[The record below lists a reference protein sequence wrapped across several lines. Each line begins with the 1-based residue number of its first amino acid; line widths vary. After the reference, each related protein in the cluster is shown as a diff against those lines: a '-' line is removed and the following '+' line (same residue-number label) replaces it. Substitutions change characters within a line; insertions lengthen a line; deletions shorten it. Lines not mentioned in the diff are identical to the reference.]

1 MGCNWSCCSSASA
14 NEGKMIDQ
22 IFDYIVSDPEL
33 TESCVLTIAER
44 MKRLTV
50 SEMKGSKELLEDR
63 LERVC
68 SSNAVDLLMV
78 AITDDQG
85 NITYQKFKQHLKGK
99 RAEEYNYLLER
110 LKRIRLHRGNVNFPV
125 RMRTTPDDDNPL
137 HGSSFE
143 QFGGKK
149 R

>member
-1 MGCNWSCCSSASA
+1 MCASQPSE
-14 NEGKMIDQ
+14 NDLIDQ
-22 IFDYIVSDPEL
+22 IFDYVVSDPDL

-50 SEMKGSKELLEDR
+50 TEMKVSKELLEDR

-85 NITYQKFKQHLKGK
+85 SIEYKKFKNHLKGK
-99 RAEEYNYLLER
+99 RNEEYTYLLER
-110 LKRIRLHRGNVNFPV
+110 LKRIRLHRGNVDFPV
-125 RMRTTPDDDNPL
+125 RMQTTPETKDPL
-137 HGSSFE
+137 HTTSFE
-143 QFGGKK
+143 QFGRGRK
-149 R
+149 